1 MINFRKLFRL
11 GLGNVK
17 AHRLRQG
24 GEELHVTS
32 LLKAKAA
39 LEKLLRLLPECRV
52 EVPEVLKDL
61 VQRFLR
67 QIHIAALIFLPLQK
81 AGDAGKHIQ
90 VGGHPQILLAR
101 RIIANDDGQALILVV
116 LSLEP
121 DPVIDRS
128 SFRDW

>member
-61 VQRFLR
+61 VQRPLW
-67 QIHIAALIFLPLQK
+67 QIHIVALVLEPLQK
-81 AGDAGKHIQ
+81 AGEAGKHIQ
-90 VGGHPQILLAR
+90 VGGHTQVLLAG
-101 RIIANDDGQALILVV
+101 RIVVDDDGQALVPVV